1 MKKLIYLIVCTVSV
15 TTANAQQEQMFTHYM
30 YNTLAVNPA
39 YAGSRD
45 ALTATALG
53 RFQWVG
59 FSGAPNSQNLTIH
72 SPIASKN
79 IGLGLSVL
87 NQKIGPTN
95 STSVFADF
103 AYRMQVAK
111 NARLSFGIKGGFNS
125 FSASLNDLNVQDNSD
140 ESFAR
145 NVNGKV
151 MPNIGAGIYFN
162 STNFYAGFSSP
173 SVLENKFYG
182 TDTAIYANA
191 AGQRRHWYFITGA
204 MFELNPHLKFKPTAL
219 VKMVESS
226 YMQVDITASFLMNDM
241 FSLGANYRVGDGI
254 GILAGVQISEQFMLG
269 YSYDWSTGL
278 QTGAYNA
285 GSHEIMLRYDCIF
298 NKESKIK
305 SPRYF

>member
-1 MKKLIYLIVCTVSV
+1 MA
-15 TTANAQQEQMFTHYM
+15 TTLNAQQEQMFTHYM
-30 YNTLAVNPA
+30 YNTLAINPA

-45 ALTATALG
+45 ALTATAIG

-72 SPIASKN
+72 APIASKN
-79 IGLGLSVL
+79 IGIGGSVL

-95 STSVFADF
+95 TTSVFVDF
-103 AYRMQVAK
+103 AYRLRVSQ
-111 NARLSFGIKGGFNS
+111 NARLSFGLKGGFNS
-125 FSASLNDLNVQDNSD
+125 FSADLTSLNVVDNSD
-140 ESFAR
+140 ESFRR
-145 NVNGKV
+145 NLNGK
-151 MPNIGAGIYFN
+151 MLPNVGAGAYFQ
-162 STNFYAGFSSP
+162 TTRFYAGFSTP
-173 SVLENKFYG
+173 SILENKFFKS
-182 TDTAIYANA
+182 DTAIYSNA

-204 MFELNPHLKFKPTAL
+204 MFELSPNLKFKPTAL
-219 VKMVESS
+219 MKMVENSS
-226 YMQVDITASFLMNDM
+226 VQVDITASFLMNDV
-241 FSLGANYRVGDGI
+241 FSLGANYRIGDGI
-254 GILAGVQISEQFMLG
+254 GILAGVNISEQFMLG